1 MKEIVKADGI
11 DVFYV
16 APGDLAQ
23 SMGHT
28 GDVSHPEVLQAVE
41 DGLGIIMDAGRV
53 AGTLVNDGTVEA
65 YIAKGVRCVGMAW
78 QPWLAAGA
86 TGFLERMGSHDR

>member
-41 DGLGIIMDAGRV
+41 DGIGVIIESGRV
-53 AGTLVNDGTVEA
+53 AGTLVNDATVES
-65 YIAKGVRCVGMAW
+65 YIARGVRCVGLSW

-86 TGFLERMGSHDR
+86 AAFLRKMGGS